1 MSAGKGDAR
10 RPYDANQ
17 YGKNYDNIF
26 RKVVAD
32 VCSIDPECKCTEE
45 STEEQKGNDE
55 I

>member
-26 RKVVAD
+26 KKVVEN
-32 VCSIDPECKCTEE
+32 VCSMDPDCKCTEKI
-45 STEEQKGNDE
+45 SEEQENNDE